1 MSNWTEKVTQAGCCL
16 CLAALLMTGCNREN
30 DRENRVDTKKRI
42 EAESKNDAERAEIQ
56 MLSNP
61 SFIQAGIRKV
71 ILTKNGEEIFQLSNE
86 PADYKMEF
94 DYWEVLKPY
103 DETMTVNTEEMYR
116 LFDALCEFDFQTP
129 VAIADGTDTGLEDSE
144 TFISLEFV
152 NTLDEEE
159 AKSTKYADSG
169 IEIILGNE
177 DGAGYRFAAVKGQPN
192 EVYKLSSDIISAI
205 YNLQPFDYILKIPAL
220 IDINTVEN
228 IQILTE
234 EKNYKMSVDTEKEI
248 YRLGKRQ
255 VEKEVFTKLYQVLAS
270 VMLEKEPEIDTKEG
284 KPILTVVYHR
294 NRQDAPDIQID
305 YYEYEEDATH
315 CLVEINETQKFL
327 VKKVDVETLIKQIKE
342 EF

>member
-1 MSNWTEKVTQAGCCL
+1 
-16 CLAALLMTGCNREN
+16 
-30 DRENRVDTKKRI
+30 
-42 EAESKNDAERAEIQ
+42 
-56 MLSNP
+56 
-61 SFIQAGIRKV
+61 
-71 ILTKNGEEIFQLSNE
+71 
-86 PADYKMEF
+86 MEF

>member
-1 MSNWTEKVTQAGCCL
+1 
-16 CLAALLMTGCNREN
+16 MTGCNREN

-152 NTLDEEE
+152 DTLDEEE

>member
-1 MSNWTEKVTQAGCCL
+1 
-16 CLAALLMTGCNREN
+16 MTGCNREN

-270 VMLEKEPEIDTKEG
+270 VMLEKEPETDTKEG

>member
-1 MSNWTEKVTQAGCCL
+1 
-16 CLAALLMTGCNREN
+16 MTGCNREN

-177 DGAGYRFAAVKGQPN
+177 DGAGYRFAAVKGQSN

>member
-1 MSNWTEKVTQAGCCL
+1 
-16 CLAALLMTGCNREN
+16 MTGCNGET
-30 DRENRVDTKKRI
+30 DRENRVDPKKRI
-42 EAESKNDAERAEIQ
+42 EAENKTDVERAEIQ
-56 MLSNP
+56 MPSDP
-61 SFIQAGIRKV
+61 SFIQLGIRKV

-94 DYWEVLKPY
+94 DYWEVLNPY

-129 VAIADGTDTGLEDSE
+129 VVIADGTDTGLEDSE
-144 TFISLEFV
+144 TFIYLEFV
-152 NTLDEEE
+152 NTLDEEK

-169 IEIILGNE
+169 IKIILGNE

-192 EVYKLSSDIISAI
+192 EVYKLSSDIINAI
-205 YNLQPFDYILKIPAL
+205 YNLQPFDYILKIPVL

-234 EKNYKMSVDTEKEI
+234 EKNYKMSVDTEKEV
-248 YRLGKRQ
+248 YRLGNRQ

-284 KPILTVVYHR
+284 KPVLTVVYHR

-305 YYEYEEDATH
+305 YYEYEDDATH

>member
-1 MSNWTEKVTQAGCCL
+1 
-16 CLAALLMTGCNREN
+16 MTGCNREN

-152 NTLDEEE
+152 NTLDEEA

>member
-16 CLAALLMTGCNREN
+16 CLAALLMTGCNGEN
-30 DRENRVDTKKRI
+30 DREDRVDTKKKI
-42 EAESKNDAERAEIQ
+42 EAESKADTERAEIQ
-56 MLSNP
+56 MPSDP
-61 SFIQAGIRKV
+61 SFIQSGIRKV

-94 DYWEVLKPY
+94 DYWEVLNPY

-129 VAIADGTDTGLEDSE
+129 VSVADGTDTGLENSE

-152 NTLDEEE
+152 NTLDEEN

-192 EVYKLSSDIISAI
+192 EVYKLSSDIINAI

-220 IDINTVEN
+220 IDINTVES
-228 IQILTE
+228 IEISAE
-234 EKNYKMSVDTEKEI
+234 EKTYKMSVDTEKEV

-255 VEKEVFTKLYQVLAS
+255 VEKEVFTKLYQELAT
-270 VMLEKEPEIDTKEG
+270 VMLDKELEAEVKGEKTL
-284 KPILTVVYHR
+284 LTIVYHR
-294 NRQDAPDIQID
+294 NREDAPDTQVV
-305 YYEYEEDATH
+305 YYEYEGDDAH
-315 CLVEINETQKFL
+315 CLVEINQSQKFL
-327 VKKVDVETLIKQIKE
+327 VKKADVETLIKQIEE